1 MWPIVINM
9 SAQVNTEEKIV
20 EQIEKIDLNTTATQ
34 EPAEE
39 KPASKMGDLLMKAH
53 KEGDLEAKVEA
64 AEAATEPE
72 KEETVEA
79 ATEPE
84 KEETVEVDATVE
96 AANVQVKVD
105 KPEPEQTAVEVDVVE
120 QKPKED

>member
-72 KEETVEA
+72 KEETVE
-79 ATEPE
+79 
-84 KEETVEVDATVE
+84 VDATVE